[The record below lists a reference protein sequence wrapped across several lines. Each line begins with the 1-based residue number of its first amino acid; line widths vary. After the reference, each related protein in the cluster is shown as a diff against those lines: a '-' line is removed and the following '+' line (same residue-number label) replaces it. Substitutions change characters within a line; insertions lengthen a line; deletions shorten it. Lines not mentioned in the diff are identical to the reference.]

1 MNPRALRAA
10 LLAGRRRPRRFGAGS
25 PTQYR
30 GDGYEFVELR
40 EYVPGDDP
48 RRIDWAATARSSSLQ
63 TRVVL
68 EDVALTLAAVCD
80 ESASMRVGRSRT
92 LARAADEAKIAW
104 FGCAVSSDRAIT
116 VREPNADTATQFR
129 AAKAMLPR
137 GAALLAI
144 TDGYDLTDDL
154 GADDAIA
161 ALGDRCDCTLL
172 LAEDPWVGGLP
183 LRGFTRVRDAESGE
197 VRSLFIGEREA
208 RAFERSARERRDALL
223 DRFARRNWRAAPLRE
238 ADGSASLYAAF
249 GFPVRNAG
257 VTSA

>member
-10 LLAGRRRPRRFGAGS
+10 LLTGKRRPRRWGAGS

-48 RRIDWAATARSSSLQ
+48 RRIDWAATARSNALQ

-80 ESASMRVGRSRT
+80 TSTSMNVGR
-92 LARAADEAKIAW
+92 ARPLSDAAEEACAAW
-104 FGCAVSSDRAIT
+104 FACALPSDRTIP
-116 VREPNADTATQFR
+116 VREPDSDMTAHFR
-129 AAKAMLPR
+129 TAKAMLPR

-144 TDGYDLTDDL
+144 TDGYDLADD
-154 GADDAIA
+154 ARTDDAIA

-172 LAEDPWVGGLP
+172 LAEDPWIDGLP
-183 LRGFTRVRDAESGE
+183 LRGFTRLRDAETGAQATY
-197 VRSLFIGEREA
+197 FIGA
-208 RAFERSARERRDALL
+208 RQARTFARSARARRDALL
-223 DRFARRNWRAAPLRE
+223 ERFARRNWRTALLRE
-238 ADGSASLYAAF
+238 GDGAASLYAAF
-249 GFPVRNAG
+249 A
-257 VTSA
+257 